1 MSEHLI
7 ATAAFGLEAV
17 VARELK
23 QLGYPDSKSEA
34 GSVRF
39 AGDERAICRANL
51 WLRSSDRVLLEIG
64 HFEGADFDQLFDGTA
79 ALPWERW
86 LPADANFPVRGKS
99 VRSQLSSVPACQ
111 RTVKKAIVERLLK
124 AHRVQALPET
134 GAKFPIQVSLLNN
147 QVSLTID
154 TSGIGLH
161 KRGYRQRAGLAPLKE
176 TMAAALVQ
184 LSYWRPDRP
193 FLDPFCGT
201 GTIPIEAVLL
211 GLNRA
216 PGLHR
221 QFAAEAW
228 PCLSADLWHDAR
240 EEARDLL
247 RKDVSLQVV
256 GSDCDPRALRA
267 AREHARFAGIESQIE
282 WRQQD
287 VCEIRCEHDYG
298 CIITNP
304 PYGERL
310 GEQQEIEEL
319 YGILPGVLGGF
330 PTWSHYLITSHPYF
344 EAIVG
349 RRADRRRKLYNG
361 RIECTYYQFH
371 GPRPPK
377 AGEPVAAAPADAIP
391 TEESVPARTPP
402 AAAKAPVAPLVPA
415 PQAPK
420 PVPASSPAPRTEPPS
435 APKPRA
441 PQIPAP
447 ISQEIPTPRAEQP
460 SAPKPRAPQIPA
472 PTPQETPTPRA
483 EQPSAPSTPAP
494 QQPAP
499 AVPEA
504 PAPEPEWEPAFS
516 GLPERAEEQATT
528 FRRRLEK
535 RAHHLRRWPTK
546 QGITCYRIYDRDVPG
561 VPLVV
566 DRYEDCLHITE
577 YRREDDHFP
586 GQHEAWLELMVET
599 AAKTLDVSRTNTY
612 LKARERQVGKTQH
625 ERVAETKEA
634 KIAHEGGLKFELNL
648 TDYID
653 TGLFLDHRQTRAMV
667 RKMAADKDVLNLFC
681 YTGSF
686 SVYAAAGGAR
696 STCSVDLSATYLT
709 WARRNLQLNG
719 FGNPDSHQLIRSDV
733 LTFLRDLP
741 VEGRFDIAI
750 VDPPTFSNSK
760 STETVFDIQRD
771 QRELLGLTMR
781 WLRPGGVCIFSSNR
795 RKFKFEADDL
805 ELISQSREI
814 TNQTLP
820 DDFRQRGAHR
830 CWRLVRRG

>member
-39 AGDERAICRANL
+39 AGDERAICRTNL

-371 GPRPPK
+371 GPRPPR
-377 AGEPVAAAPADAIP
+377 AGELVAAAPTNAIP
-391 TEESVPARTPP
+391 TEESVPPRAPAP
-402 AAAKAPVAPLVPA
+402 AANAPVAP
-415 PQAPK
+415 
-420 PVPASSPAPRTEPPS
+420 S
-435 APKPRA
+435 APA

-447 ISQEIPTPRAEQP
+447 IPQQVPAPRAEQP
-460 SAPKPRAPQIPA
+460 SAPRT
-472 PTPQETPTPRA
+472 PTPQP
-483 EQPSAPSTPAP
+483 
-494 QQPAP
+494 PAP
-499 AVPEA
+499 AAPEA
-504 PAPEPEWEPAFS
+504 PAPEPEWQPAFG
-516 GLPERAEEQATT
+516 GLPERAEEQAAT
-528 FRRRLEK
+528 FQRRLEK

-577 YRREDDHFP
+577 YRREDEHLP
-586 GQHEAWLELMVET
+586 GQHDAWLELMVET
-599 AAKTLDVSRTNTY
+599 AAKTLDVSRANTY

-625 ERVAETKEA
+625 ERVAEAKEA
-634 KIAHEGGLKFELNL
+634 KIAHEGGLQFELNL

-805 ELISQSREI
+805 ELVSQSREI